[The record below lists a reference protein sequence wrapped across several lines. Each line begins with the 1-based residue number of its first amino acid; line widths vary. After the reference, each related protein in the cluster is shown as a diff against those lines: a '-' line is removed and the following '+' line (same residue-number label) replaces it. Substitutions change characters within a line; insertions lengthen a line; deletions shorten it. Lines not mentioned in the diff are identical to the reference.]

1 LRAVDKIL
9 EDNMNTPIKNLILAS
24 GLTLAV
30 VQFSDM
36 TQADTL
42 SQDMTEFSQSVQIS
56 TAYALSPFLR
66 IHGLHVSVE
75 GDKATL
81 IGKVEGE
88 VNKELAKQIALGVT
102 GINEVDSQITLD
114 YDNTAKD
121 ALTGRSFGEMVDD
134 ATITATVKSKL
145 LWSKFAEG
153 LKIDVDTDSGMVTLK
168 GNADSDVNKELAGSL
183 AMNTKGVVA
192 LDNQL
197 KINIDKPSVIDKTI
211 KTMNTAGQSISDS
224 WITTKVK
231 STLMYSGNVNGSQ
244 ISVTSNKGVVSLSGV
259 VSSDAERALAIK
271 ISENV
276 RGVQSVSAKDLKSG
290 YLQIA
295 MPL

>member
-134 ATITATVKSKL
+134 ATISATVKSKL

-231 STLMYSGNVNGSQ
+231 STLIYSGNVNGSQ
-244 ISVTSNKGVVSLSGV
+244 ISVTSNKGEVSLSGV

-276 RGVQSVSAKDLKSG
+276 RGVQSVNAKDLKSG

>member
-1 LRAVDKIL
+1 
-9 EDNMNTPIKNLILAS
+9 MNTPIKKLILAS
-24 GLTLAV
+24 CLTLTL
-30 VQFSDM
+30 VQFNDM
-36 TQADTL
+36 AQADTL

-66 IHGLHVSVE
+66 IHDLHVTVE
-75 GDKATL
+75 GNKAIL

-102 GINEVDSQITLD
+102 GISEVDNQITLD
-114 YDNTAKD
+114 YDNTVKETR
-121 ALTGRSFGEMVDD
+121 TGRSFGEMVDD
-134 ATITATVKSKL
+134 ATITASVKSKL

-153 LKIDVDTDSGMVTLK
+153 LKIDVDTDSGIVTLK
-168 GNADSDVNKELAGSL
+168 GNADSEVNKELAGSL
-183 AMNTKGVVA
+183 AMNTRGVVA

-197 KINIDKPSVIDKTI
+197 KINNDKPNVIDKTI
-211 KTMNTAGQSISDS
+211 KTMNTAGQSISDG

-244 ISVTSNKGVVSLSGV
+244 ISVTTNKGEVRLSGV

-276 RGVQSVSAKDLKSG
+276 RGVKSVSAKQLKSG

-295 MPL
+295 KPL

>member
-1 LRAVDKIL
+1 
-9 EDNMNTPIKNLILAS
+9 MNTPIKNLILAS
-24 GLTLAV
+24 GLTVAV

-134 ATITATVKSKL
+134 ATISATVKSKL

-244 ISVTSNKGVVSLSGV
+244 ISVTSNKGEVSLSGV

-276 RGVQSVSAKDLKSG
+276 RGVQSVNAKDLKSG

>member
-1 LRAVDKIL
+1 
-9 EDNMNTPIKNLILAS
+9 MNTPIKNLILAS
-24 GLTLAV
+24 GLTVAVAV

-134 ATITATVKSKL
+134 ATITATVKSK
-145 LWSKFAEG
+145 
-153 LKIDVDTDSGMVTLK
+153 
-168 GNADSDVNKELAGSL
+168 
-183 AMNTKGVVA
+183 
-192 LDNQL
+192 
-197 KINIDKPSVIDKTI
+197 
-211 KTMNTAGQSISDS
+211 
-224 WITTKVK
+224 
-231 STLMYSGNVNGSQ
+231 
-244 ISVTSNKGVVSLSGV
+244 
-259 VSSDAERALAIK
+259 
-271 ISENV
+271 
-276 RGVQSVSAKDLKSG
+276 
-290 YLQIA
+290 
-295 MPL
+295 